1 MATIPETQLIE
12 KILNH
17 LDLQRSRHP
26 RRRRAS
32 RCRTAR
38 ALPRLASDTRHGPVS
53 TTFRPLRAGAK
64 EIPCTRFAAM
74 SLASGMKASQRTP
87 AGWFGGADPCR
98 EGVVMG
104 D

>member
-1 MATIPETQLIE
+1 
-12 KILNH
+12 
-17 LDLQRSRHP
+17 
-26 RRRRAS
+26 
-32 RCRTAR
+32 
-38 ALPRLASDTRHGPVS
+38 
-53 TTFRPLRAGAK
+53 
-64 EIPCTRFAAM
+64 M